1 MIVTAHQL
9 NFLPG
14 VSVISKIA
22 AADAVIWEDELEF
35 TRGYENRNRLPSG
48 KWITV
53 PVEYGSVGEPLNRV
67 RIASRA
73 DDGRGWRAPM
83 AAAVRKAWPFP
94 AGEEIADELV
104 RPHRQLLG
112 LNLALME
119 ILLRR
124 LQITTRQRFQSMLE
138 AGHEWPGG
146 QFNAERLAAMVA
158 EVGGTVYLSGPSGR
172 KKYPLDEAPFHERG
186 LEVRYWDWEPAQPN
200 PCALELARDLQA
212 VAA

>member
-22 AADAVIWEDELEF
+22 AADVVIWEDELEF
-35 TRGYENRNRLPSG
+35 TRGYEHRNRFPNG
-48 KWITV
+48 KWMTV

-67 RIASRA
+67 RIAARA

-83 AAAVRKAWPFP
+83 AAAIRKAWPFA
-94 AGEEIADELV
+94 AGDAIADELL

-119 ILLRR
+119 ILVRSLG
-124 LQITTRQRFQSMLE
+124 IATRQRFQSMLE
-138 AGHEWPGG
+138 GGHEWPGT
-146 QFNAERLAAMVA
+146 QFNAERLAEMVV

-172 KKYPLDEAPFHERG
+172 KKYLLDEAPFLDRG
-186 LEVRYWDWEPAQPN
+186 VEVRYWDWEPGQPN
-200 PCALELARDLQA
+200 PCALELARDREQ